1 MRLDLFLTKAF
12 DIQSRNKAHELIK
25 ANKIKIDGAIITK
38 PSFKVEENHNIE
50 ILEECFYV
58 SRAAYKLKYFLDELK
73 NKNEITII
81 MKALKKIW
89 NYLTW
94 LEEQRIKAA
103 IKTGSA
109 GPLM

>member
-1 MRLDLFLTKAF
+1 
-12 DIQSRNKAHELIK
+12 
-25 ANKIKIDGAIITK
+25 
-38 PSFKVEENHNIE
+38 
-50 ILEECFYV
+50 
-58 SRAAYKLKYFLDELK
+58 
-73 NKNEITII
+73 